1 MRKFGVEIEFI
12 SRISRDELCF
22 RINAQTGIDVVPAG
36 YSDRDTS
43 KWRLKTDSSL
53 SAGGLE
59 LVTPILSNMD
69 DLNDLKRVINV
80 LSENG
85 KINAS
90 CGLHVHTD
98 ARNTDTKQ
106 VKKLIKYISKYE
118 LALNKLVSASRR
130 GESRWCK
137 DNFTNLRYSDETPTQ
152 FFKRLNTK
160 NTRQLLNIADNGDR
174 YVKWNFRNYM
184 HHGSVENRMHQ
195 GSLNANKIEQW
206 VLLNQ
211 AIVNCAFDKRGTRVL
226 STQDWNSYKL
236 KDMLTELVGRGYLTL
251 AQKSYFLTRADELN
265 R

>member
-1 MRKFGVEIEFI
+1 MRKYGVEVEFI
-12 SRISRDELCF
+12 SRISRPALCRKIKDE
-22 RINAQTGIDVVPAG
+22 TGINVIEAG

-43 KWRLKTDSSL
+43 SWRLKTDSSL
-53 SAGGLE
+53 SHGGLE
-59 LVTPILSNMD
+59 LVTPILNDMD
-69 DLNDLKRVINV
+69 DLQKLKSVIKV
-80 LSENG
+80 IADNG
-85 KINAS
+85 RINAS

-98 ARNTDTKQ
+98 ARNTETKQ

-118 LALNKLVSASRR
+118 LALNKLVSSSRR

-137 DNFTNLRYSDETPTQ
+137 DNFTRLRYSDETPTK

-160 NTRQLLNIADNGDR
+160 NTRQLLEIADGGDR

-184 HHGSVENRMHQ
+184 QHGSVENRMHQ
-195 GSLNANKIEQW
+195 GSLNADKIEQW

-226 STQDWNSYKL
+226 TTQDWNTYKL
-236 KDMLTELVGRGYLTL
+236 KDMLTELVGRGYLSL